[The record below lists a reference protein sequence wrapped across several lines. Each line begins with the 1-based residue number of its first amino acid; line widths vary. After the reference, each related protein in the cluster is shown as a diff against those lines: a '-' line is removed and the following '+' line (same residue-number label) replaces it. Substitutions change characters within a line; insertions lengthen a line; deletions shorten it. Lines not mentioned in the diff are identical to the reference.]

1 MRNKIINTL
10 SVITG
15 RLFAASYKMGMP
27 TWLLTNRLLDSY
39 IGLRRKLPRSTRIWE
54 PNHIG
59 NHFGSN
65 KAPYRATQ
73 GKRPHRGVPSG
84 V

>member
-1 MRNKIINTL
+1 MKNKIINTL

-15 RLFAASYKMGMP
+15 RLFAVSYKMGMP
-27 TWLLTNRLLDSY
+27 TWLFTDRLLQSY
-39 IGLRRKLPRSTRIWE
+39 IGLRRKLPRSPRSWE

-65 KAPYRATQ
+65 KAPYFATQ
-73 GKRPHRGVPSG
+73 GRRPCRGVPSG